1 MFSEYITRGDDELI
15 PKIIHYC
22 WFSGE
27 PFDRTTEYC
36 IKSWKEKCPDYEI
49 RECNATNL
57 DMTSNQFMY
66 EAYKA
71 KKWAF
76 AADYARLLLLYKYG
90 GIYMD
95 GDVEVL
101 KSFDDLINQKA
112 FIGQERSGW
121 ISAGVIASEPGNPV
135 IKTFLDYYKDK
146 HFVNSDGTYN
156 QVTNVQIITHNLFE
170 TYGFLLEPKIMMMGE
185 SLTVYPVEYFS
196 PKDGVT
202 GVITTTSNTHTIHH
216 FNNAWKD
223 VELSKANDVLIKILG
238 PANAGFIKESCEE
251 IRKNGLKALKRRYKI
266 ARLKYVKRKI
276 IKLKKKVEKDMYI

>member
-1 MFSEYITRGDDELI
+1 MI

-27 PFDRTTEYC
+27 PFDKTTEYC
-36 IKSWKEKCPDYEI
+36 IKTWKEKCPDYEI

-57 DMTSNQFMY
+57 NMKCNQFLY
-66 EAYKA
+66 EAYSE

-101 KSFDDLINQKA
+101 KNFDDLLDQKA
-112 FIGQERSGW
+112 FIGQERNGW
-121 ISAGVIASEPGNPV
+121 LSAGVIASEPGNPV
-135 IKTFLDYYKDK
+135 IKTFLDYYRDK

-156 QVTNVQIITHNLFE
+156 QITNIQIMTHNLFE
-170 TYGFLLEPKIMMMGE
+170 TYGFLLKPERMTMGE
-185 SLTVYPVEYFS
+185 VLTVYPVDYFS
-196 PKDGVT
+196 PKDSVT
-202 GVITTTSNTHTIHH
+202 GIVTITANSYAIHH

-223 VELSKANDVLIKILG
+223 VEPNKANSILTKILG
-238 PANAGFIKESCEE
+238 SANACFITESYEE
-251 IRKNGLKALKRRYKI
+251 IKKKGFKALKRRYKI
-266 ARLKYVKRKI
+266 ARLTYVKRKI
-276 IKLKKKVEKDMYI
+276 LKLKDKVINDMYI